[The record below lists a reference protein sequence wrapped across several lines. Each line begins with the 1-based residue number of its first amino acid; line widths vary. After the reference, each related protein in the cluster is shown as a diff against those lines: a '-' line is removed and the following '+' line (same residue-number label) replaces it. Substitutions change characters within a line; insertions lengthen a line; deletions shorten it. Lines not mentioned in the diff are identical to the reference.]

1 MQLEIKHIQR
11 ELRLTVIYVT
21 HDQEEALT
29 MSDRIAVM
37 RQGRIVQLGP
47 PEDLYERPAD
57 QFVADFIGESN
68 FLEVTV
74 RGVEGGMAT
83 ARTDAGFEVALP
95 VAEAGAEGTR
105 LTLALRP
112 ERIRLASPGEQV
124 QAREQLAPNGY
135 QWWKGVIEEVVYIG
149 ATRKYQIRLG
159 GQLLVAQQQA
169 GSDVPYFRDGESVQV
184 GWSMADLRVVH
195 KH

>member
-1 MQLEIKHIQR
+1 
-11 ELRLTVIYVT
+11 
-21 HDQEEALT
+21 

-68 FLEVTV
+68 FLEVIV
-74 RGVEGGMAT
+74 RGTQGGIAT
-83 ARTDAGFEVALP
+83 ALTDHGFDVALAARDAGAD
-95 VAEAGAEGTR
+95 GTR

-112 ERIRLASPGEQV
+112 ERVRLAPAGG
-124 QAREQLAPNGY
+124 QARTFGPIDASGY
-135 QWWKGVIEEVVYIG
+135 RWGTGVIEEVVYIG
-149 ATRKYQIRLG
+149 ATRKYQVRLG

-169 GSDVPYFRDGESVQV
+169 GSDVPCFREGEKVDV
-184 GWSMADLRVVH
+184 GWSVTDLKVVH

>member
-1 MQLEIKHIQR
+1 
-11 ELRLTVIYVT
+11 V
-21 HDQEEALT
+21 
-29 MSDRIAVM
+29 
-37 RQGRIVQLGP
+37 
-47 PEDLYERPAD
+47 D

-74 RGVEGGMAT
+74 RGVEGGT
-83 ARTDAGFEVALP
+83 AIALTDAGFEVTLA
-95 VAEAGAEGTR
+95 VGEAGAEGTR

-112 ERIRLASPGEQV
+112 ERVRLAARGEQ
-124 QAREQLAPNGY
+124 ARAAGQLTANGY
-135 QWWKGVIEEVVYIG
+135 QWWNGVIEEVVYIG

-169 GSDVPYFRDGESVQV
+169 GSDVPHFRDGESVQV